1 MEKFRTVK
9 KAGHAELTE
18 KKSVFIGDAV
28 HIESE
33 EEAKAFVEQKR
44 KEYRDARHIVFAYIV
59 GNTMRYS
66 DDGE

>member
-33 EEAKAFVEQKR
+33 EEAKAFVEQKS
-44 KEYRDARHIVFAYIV
+44 K
-59 GNTMRYS
+59 
-66 DDGE
+66 

>member
-33 EEAKAFVEQKR
+33 DEARAFIEQKH
-44 KEYRDARHIVFAYIV
+44 KEWLISPNIVASRFVHA
-59 GNTMRYS
+59 
-66 DDGE
+66 